1 MNQLSLAEHN
11 FLYDTLLEK
20 IEKPQG
26 ATSVE
31 IRSSILNWFNVTEFS
46 DEEIFALE
54 TKLNEKFP
62 KPSTAESQSN

>member
-31 IRSSILNWFNVTEFS
+31 IRSSILN
-46 DEEIFALE
+46 
-54 TKLNEKFP
+54 
-62 KPSTAESQSN
+62 